1 METINRSYPESGEE
15 KLSLSGMGKMIT
27 RILIITGL
35 VLSCG
40 CYQNQDKE
48 QESVE
53 VKPPEDLSAAQTN
66 SLPENQPKDID
77 RLESLT
83 EKQAVDMVLQ
93 RRNLFLFIKS
103 SPSIDKGVAQELAK
117 HVGDGISLYYLTSI
131 SKDVAKELAKFKG
144 GDLNLDFVDSIS
156 KDVAQEL
163 VKLKGNLSLG
173 GLTSIDK
180 DVAQVLANFKGYLS
194 LFGLTTVDKV
204 VLSILKTN
212 AMIHLSEKY
221 ND

>member
-1 METINRSYPESGEE
+1 
-15 KLSLSGMGKMIT
+15 MIT
-27 RILIITGL
+27 RILIVVGL

-40 CYQNQDKE
+40 FCLA
-48 QESVE
+48 
-53 VKPPEDLSAAQTN
+53 EDLSAAQTN

-83 EKQAVDMVLQ
+83 EKQAVDMVSQ
-93 RRNLFLFIKS
+93 RKNLFLFVES

-144 GDLNLDFVDSIS
+144 GDLNLDFVNSIS
-156 KDVAQEL
+156 GDVAQEL

-180 DVAQVLANFKGYLS
+180 DVAQELANFKGYMS
-194 LFGLTTVDKV
+194 LFGLTSVDKD
-204 VLSILKTN
+204 VLSILKSN